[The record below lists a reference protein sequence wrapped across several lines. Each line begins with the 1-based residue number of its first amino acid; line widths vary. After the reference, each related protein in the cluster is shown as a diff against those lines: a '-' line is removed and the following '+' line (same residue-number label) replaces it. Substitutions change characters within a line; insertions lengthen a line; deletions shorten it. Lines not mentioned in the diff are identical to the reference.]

1 MFSLNEDTGIL
12 YLSKQIGSRL
22 SDIRSH
28 SMNVTVY
35 DPSQPSTLRD
45 EAIAQVHVLDS
56 NDHAPEFSQLRYIF
70 TISKKS
76 TSDYVGK
83 CRVVKLST
91 EELIF
96 NCNYNLF
103 ILIHYRKN

>member
-1 MFSLNEDTGIL
+1 MFSLNEDTGTL

-83 CRVVKLST
+83 C
-91 EELIF
+91 
-96 NCNYNLF
+96 
-103 ILIHYRKN
+103 